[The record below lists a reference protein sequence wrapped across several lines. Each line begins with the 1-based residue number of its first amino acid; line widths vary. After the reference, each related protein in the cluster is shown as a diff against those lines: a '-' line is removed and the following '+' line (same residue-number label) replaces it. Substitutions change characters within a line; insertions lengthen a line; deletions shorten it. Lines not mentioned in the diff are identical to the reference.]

1 MFSKGDALK
10 CRGSSGNAEG
20 GGDGVR
26 HDCADGFHNGLAGA
40 GGGVVHSDETIEHFV
55 EGELFGHCRGSVV
68 WVDVR
73 GGERRLGEKEP
84 STGDYSEAGRRP
96 ADEPDIGVRRVVF
109 GDLDGQRRASWLL
122 APSPSHLLAT
132 REQAAAIR

>member
-1 MFSKGDALK
+1 MK

-26 HDCADGFHNGLAGA
+26 HDCADGFHNGLADA

-68 WVDVR
+68 WWMGR
-73 GGERRLGEKEP
+73 EGNTGRARKNP
-84 STGDYSEAGRRP
+84 ATGD
-96 ADEPDIGVRRVVF
+96 
-109 GDLDGQRRASWLL
+109 
-122 APSPSHLLAT
+122 
-132 REQAAAIR
+132 